1 MAREIYNLASS
12 GLILAQRGLNISS
25 RNISNVNVDGYS
37 RQRLETSGIPD
48 ILEGNNKTG
57 TGSVNGYIQRFNDN
71 FIQSQITAQH
81 TQLQSAD
88 TYHNLASRIDNFIAD
103 ADTNLLVP
111 MTDVF
116 SAMQNIVADP
126 TDSAAR
132 IDMLDRANVMAE
144 RVGTL
149 NDQLTTLRDQVNT
162 ELASDVDEINLLA
175 RNIAEVNSHIVE
187 LQNNP
192 NAEPPNDL
200 LDQRDGFIT
209 ALSEKINVKVINSDN
224 GASNVFIGYG
234 QALVSGDSYNRLA
247 LESSRHDET
256 DKHILLIQEGQEGT
270 LNLSTSLTGGSI
282 GGLQKF
288 KREVLDPTLNRMGQ
302 MAAGFALSF
311 NSQQRAGIN
320 LDGKAGENIFTDY
333 TNPANTRENWR
344 ADTKKNTGS
353 ATLEITFDDSPE
365 NNQKNLIPTDYELQY
380 SDGNYTIKRLSDSQV
395 FSTADETLKRD
406 DTGKFLLDGLKIR
419 VLDEA
424 TLGEGDSYLLMP
436 LRRIADEFRIATT
449 NPAKLAAASQPQ
461 REWRADP
468 ANVGL
473 AQLQISFDDSPANS
487 ISNLTASDYDVRFA
501 GGNITVSRLS
511 DDTVYS
517 SADGTLTVGEDG
529 SFVVDGLKIKVA
541 NGEIPADGDVF
552 HVLPPESD
560 FGGIADNSN
569 MIALSQLQTEGIL
582 DEGMYSFH
590 QAYTQMVTSIGGKTR
605 TAQVDTQAHE
615 SFLAQLKNK
624 RENIS
629 GVNLDEEAANLLKYQ
644 QAYQASAQIIPIA
657 NAMFDT
663 LLSAVR

>member
-1 MAREIYNLASS
+1 MAREVYNLASS
-12 GLILAQRGLNISS
+12 GLTLAQRGLNISS
-25 RNISNVNVDGYS
+25 RNISNVNVQGYS

-48 ILEGNNKTG
+48 ILEGNNRTG
-57 TGSVNGYIQRFNDN
+57 AGSINGYIQRFNDS
-71 FIQSQITAQH
+71 FIQSQITAEH
-81 TQLQSAD
+81 SQLQSVD
-88 TYHNLASRIDNFIAD
+88 TYRNLASRIDNFIAD
-103 ADTNLLVP
+103 PDTNLLVP

-116 SAMQNIVADP
+116 AAMQNIVADP

-132 IDMLDRANVMAE
+132 IDMLDRANVMAQ

-162 ELASDVDEINLLA
+162 ELGSDVDEINLLA

-200 LDQRDGFIT
+200 IDKRDEFIK
-209 ALSEKINVKVINSDN
+209 ALSEKINIKVISGEN

-234 QALVSGDSYNRLA
+234 QSLVSGDRYNRLA

-256 DKHILLIQEGQEGT
+256 DKNILLIQEGQKGQQ
-270 LNLSTSLTGGSI
+270 NLSASLTGGSI

-302 MAAGFALSF
+302 MAASFALSF
-311 NSQQRAGIN
+311 NAQQRAGIN
-320 LDGKAGENIFTDY
+320 LDGQAGENIFTDY

-344 ADTKKNTGS
+344 ADTINNTGK

-365 NNQKNLIPTDYELQY
+365 NNQKNLVPTDYELKY
-380 SDGNYTIKRLSDSQV
+380 SEGNYTIKRLADNKV
-395 FSTADETLKRD
+395 FSTADETLKRND
-406 DTGKFLLDGLKIR
+406 EGAFLLDGLQIK

-436 LRRIADEFRIATT
+436 LSRIADEFSLSTT
-449 NPAKLAAASQPQ
+449 DPAKLAAASQPQ
-461 REWRADP
+461 RESRADSG
-468 ANVGL
+468 NVGL
-473 AQLQISFDDSPANS
+473 ARLKISFDTSPTNS
-487 ISNLTASDYDVRFA
+487 IKNLNSSNYDVRFE

-511 DDTVYS
+511 DNTVYS
-517 SADGTLTVGEDG
+517 SADGTLTVAGDG
-529 SFVVDGLKIKVA
+529 SFVVDGLKIRVA
-541 NGEIPADGDVF
+541 DGEIPADGDIF
-552 HVLPPESD
+552 HILPPESD

-569 MIALSQLQTEGIL
+569 MLALSQLQTEGTL
-582 DEGMYSFH
+582 DKGAYSFH

-605 TAQVDTQAHE
+605 TAQVDIQAHE
-615 SFLAQLKNK
+615 SFLEQLKNQ